1 MVSFIGRYKLM
12 KQTVLESA
20 KDQILVMDG
29 AMGTMIQRQQLGDV
43 DYRGK
48 RFARYSADLYGAND
62 LLNVTQP
69 TLIKEIHRAY
79 LEAGADIL
87 TTNTFNSNRISMSD
101 YKLER
106 IVTELNFEGARLAR
120 EAVDQMSSES
130 KPRFVAGALG
140 PTNRTAS
147 ISPDVSDPSHRSTS
161 FDELRAGYH
170 EAAKALMEGGVDL
183 LLLETVFD
191 TLNAKAAL
199 FAFAELFEEKKSS
212 LPIMISGTITDR
224 SGRTLTGQTVE
235 AFWCSVRHC
244 NPISVGLNCSL
255 GAQELRPY
263 VAELAPIA
271 DCLVSAHP
279 NAGFPNEFGEYEE
292 PPEKTAE
299 FLHEWAGQGLVNIL
313 GGCCGTTPAH
323 ISAIA
328 DAVEG
333 ITPRLLPDRR
343 SVLTLSGLE
352 AVSIRP

>member
-1 MVSFIGRYKLM
+1 M
-12 KQTVLESA
+12 KRAMLESA
-20 KDQILVMDG
+20 KDRILLMDG
-29 AMGTMIQRQQLGDV
+29 AMGTMIQRQRLGDV

-48 RFARYSADLYGAND
+48 RFANYSADLYGAND
-62 LLNVTQP
+62 LLNLTQP
-69 TLIKEIHRAY
+69 NLIKEIHLAY

-87 TTNTFNSNRISMSD
+87 TTNTFNSNQISMSD

-106 IVTELNFEGARLAR
+106 IVKELNFEGACLAR
-120 EAVDQMSSES
+120 QAVSAVASDSR
-130 KPRFVAGALG
+130 PRFVAGALG

-147 ISPDVSDPSHRSTS
+147 ISPDVADPAHRSTS
-161 FDELRAGYH
+161 FEELRIGYR
-170 EAAKALMEGGVDL
+170 EAAEALMEGGVDL

-212 LPIMISGTITDR
+212 LPVMISGTITDR
-224 SGRTLTGQTVE
+224 SGRTLTGQTIE
-235 AFWCSVRHC
+235 AFWCSVRHSR
-244 NPISVGLNCSL
+244 PLSVGLNCSL

-263 VAELAPIA
+263 VAELSGIA

-299 FLHEWAGQGLVNIL
+299 FLHEWAEDGLVNIL

-323 ISAIA
+323 IAAISGL
-328 DAVEG
+328 VEG
-333 ITPRLLPDRR
+333 IAPRLLPDR
-343 SVLTLSGLE
+343 SEVLALSGLE
-352 AVSIRP
+352 AVSIQP